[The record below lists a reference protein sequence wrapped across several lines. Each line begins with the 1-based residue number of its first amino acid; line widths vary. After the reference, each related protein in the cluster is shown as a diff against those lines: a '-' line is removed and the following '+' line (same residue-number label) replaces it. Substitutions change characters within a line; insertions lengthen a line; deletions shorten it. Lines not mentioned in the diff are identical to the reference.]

1 MKPEELIFLYF
12 INIKSIKTDNHE
24 LASTIR
30 ILEIR
35 VSENNINP
43 TIMVLSEKSERFYEN
58 LALCKRFYEIFNR
71 NQGLVDIST
80 RIDYWQVI

>member
-1 MKPEELIFLYF
+1 VVEKSFFVLLQTMKPEELIVLYFIKNNQYF

-35 VSENNINP
+35 LSENNSIP
-43 TIMVLSEKSERFYEN
+43 TIMVLSGKSERV
-58 LALCKRFYEIFNR
+58 LAPTKPDTSRL
-71 NQGLVDIST
+71 LT
-80 RIDYWQVI
+80 